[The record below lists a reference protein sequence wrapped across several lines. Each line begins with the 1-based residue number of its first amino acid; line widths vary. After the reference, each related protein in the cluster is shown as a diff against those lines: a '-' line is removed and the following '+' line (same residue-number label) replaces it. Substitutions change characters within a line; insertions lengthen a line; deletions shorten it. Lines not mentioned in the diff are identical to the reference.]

1 MSDFAELVQ
10 WCLGSFWR
18 WLGVLCWLS
27 VTFAGL
33 STAVRLKR

>member
-1 MSDFAELVQ
+1 MSEFAELVQ

-27 VTFAGL
+27 VIAAGFL
-33 STAVRLKR
+33 TVPKVKK